1 MNHLLGE
8 FHFRWLKNS
17 IIEIAKAVTNHLMDR
32 KATSM
37 LVTDVGD
44 EMCW

>member
-1 MNHLLGE
+1 MFSWSEKNYQTLNSKK
-8 FHFRWLKNS
+8 KNS
-17 IIEIAKAVTNHLMDR
+17 KLGNFK

-44 EMCW
+44 EIS